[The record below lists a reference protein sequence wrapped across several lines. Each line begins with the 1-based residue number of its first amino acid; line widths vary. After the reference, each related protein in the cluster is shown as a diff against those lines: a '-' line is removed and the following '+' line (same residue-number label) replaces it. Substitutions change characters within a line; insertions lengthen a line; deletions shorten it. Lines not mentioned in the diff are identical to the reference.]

1 MQKLSLVLSII
12 LLSTILSAQTEL
24 FVRKHILNPPAVEPG
39 GWGNMVTN
47 VDVDGDGKI
56 DMFVVNENSGDTPDE
71 LIPRIYKY
79 EWNGASWDSVWGAIL
94 DIPGQNTWPSLIVD
108 DWDNDGRKEVIWGPV
123 NNFLSGVSP
132 NPERVIVFES
142 KGDGSDVMGILIP
155 GTNNYRP
162 NAKYTMTET
171 ASLEIRPFRWL
182 MANVDNDAAKEL
194 VFVDRQSNFRFG
206 IISVSNIP
214 NDGDGSEVWT
224 MEKDGQGSASFSGTF
239 YDIAIVDKNIY
250 LFSTNGTVVKV
261 KWSGTEYV
269 ISPAQALLPQGT
281 WKTACV
287 ADIDNNGTKEIVVAG
302 GGASASQ
309 KVWLLRES
317 GDTLI
322 FNEIADFAGLV
333 GMNGR
338 MFGGDVG
345 DIDAD
350 GKLDFVFGT
359 RGASPNGAIVRL
371 KYVGGDILM
380 PASYETQLL
389 DKQIVPA
396 DGRFD
401 IIGLANID
409 GMPGQEIMYSSGY
422 PIPIPIVTLGR
433 YLVETIAAVRVD
445 ANSDFQPDRLNQT
458 ATVKGIVN
466 GVNLTASAN
475 RFQYTMQDETGGIVI
490 TKGSETGGGP
500 VYNVGDELIATGKI
514 TQYRGTVQLELT
526 TMGDV
531 LKTTSGNALT
541 PIATTI
547 PNYVANGYNYQSRL
561 LEINMLFADPSVT
574 VAWPALNSD
583 ANFGVWDGVNKLILR
598 IDRDTDID
606 GQPEPVWPIRVK
618 GVATQ
623 FTTSATVYNDGWQI
637 TPMFYVDI
645 TPNVPVELTSFEGKV
660 VSGNVVLNW
669 STATETNN
677 RGFEIQR
684 KTANSNYLTIAYING
699 MGSTAQAQNYSYTDQ
714 QVSNELYTYRLKQI
728 DYNGAFTYSK
738 PIEVDVTAPFTYS
751 LDQNYP
757 NPFNP
762 TTSIR
767 FGLPVET
774 TVDLRVYDVLGNEVA
789 TLVNNEMMSAGNHIV
804 NFNATNLSTGTY
816 FYRLSTSDFTSVKKM
831 QLIK

>member
-1 MQKLSLVLSII
+1 MRKLSLFLLIVLF
-12 LLSTILSAQTEL
+12 STLLSAQTET
-24 FVRKHILNPPAVEPG
+24 FIRKHVLPPPANEPG
-39 GWGNMVTN
+39 GWGNLVTN

-56 DMFVVNENSGDTPDE
+56 DMFVVNENVNDTPDE

-79 EWNGASWDSVWGAIL
+79 EWNGTSWDSVWAAVL
-94 DIPGQNTWPSLIVD
+94 DLPGQNTWPALIVE
-108 DWDNDGRKEVIWGPV
+108 DWDNDGKKEVIWGPV
-123 NNFLSGVSP
+123 NNFMSGASP
-132 NPERVIVFES
+132 NPARIIVFES
-142 KGDGSDVMGILIP
+142 KGDGSDVMGVAIP

-162 NAKYTMTET
+162 NAKYTLTET
-171 ASLEIRPFRWL
+171 ASLEIRPFRWH
-182 MANVDNDAAKEL
+182 MANVDGDAAKEL
-194 VFVDRQSNFRFG
+194 VFCDRQSNYRFG
-206 IISVSNIP
+206 IVSVSTIP
-214 NDGDGSEVWT
+214 DNGDGSEVWT
-224 MEKDGQGSASFSGTF
+224 LEKSGLGLTVFSGTY
-239 YDIAIVDKNIY
+239 YDVAVLGTSIY
-250 LFSTNGTVVKV
+250 LFSTNGSVVKV
-261 KWSGTEYV
+261 KWNGTEYV
-269 ISPAQALLPQGT
+269 VSPAQALLPQGA
-281 WKTACV
+281 WKTSCV
-287 ADIDNNGTKEIVVAG
+287 ADIDNNSVKEIVIAG
-302 GGASASQ
+302 GGASANQ

-317 GDTLI
+317 GDTLVAT
-322 FNEIADFAGLV
+322 EIGDFSTLV
-333 GMNGR
+333 GVNGR

-359 RGASPNGAIVRL
+359 RGASPNAAIVRL
-371 KYVGGDILM
+371 SYLGGDILL
-380 PASYETQLL
+380 PASYSTQLL

-409 GMPGQEIMYSSGY
+409 GVNGQEIMYSSGY
-422 PIPIPIVTLGR
+422 GDPIPIVTLKR
-433 YLVETIAAVRVD
+433 YLIETIAAVRVD
-445 ANSDFQPDRLNQT
+445 ANMDYQPDRLNQF
-458 ATVKGIVN
+458 ATVKAVVN

-475 RFQYTMQDETGGIVI
+475 RFQYTIQDETGGIVI
-490 TKGSETGGGP
+490 TKGSETGGGI
-500 VYNVGDELIATGKI
+500 VYNVGDELVATGKI

-526 TMGDV
+526 AMTDV
-531 LKTTSGNALT
+531 FKTTSGNVLT
-541 PIATTI
+541 PISTNI
-547 PNYVANGYNYQSRL
+547 PNYVANGYAYQSRL
-561 LEINMLFADPSVT
+561 LEIDMLFKDPAVT
-574 VAWPALNSD
+574 VIWPLTNTD

-598 IDRDTDID
+598 LDRDTDID

-637 TPMFYVDI
+637 TPMFYADI

-660 VSGNVVLNW
+660 VSGSVLLNW
-669 STATETNN
+669 ATATETNN

-684 KTANSNYLTIAYING
+684 KTANSNYLTIAFING

-714 QVSNELYTYRLKQI
+714 QISNELYTYRLKQI
-728 DYNGAFTYSK
+728 DYNGAYSYSK

-762 TTSIR
+762 STSIK

-774 TVDLRVYDVLGNEVA
+774 TVDLRVFDILGNEVA
-789 TLVNNEMMSAGNHIV
+789 NLINNEMMTAGSHIV
-804 NFNATNLSTGTY
+804 NFNAANLSTGTY